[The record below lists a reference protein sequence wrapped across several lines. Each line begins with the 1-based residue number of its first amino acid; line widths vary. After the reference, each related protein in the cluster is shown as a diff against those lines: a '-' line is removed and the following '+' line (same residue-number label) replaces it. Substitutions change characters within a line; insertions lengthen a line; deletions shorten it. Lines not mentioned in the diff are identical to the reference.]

1 MKAQSD
7 MGTTLHL
14 AVGFGHNETAKLLIA
29 KGANINTIDV
39 DGETA
44 IDRAVSEGKKEIV
57 DLLREHGGKTW
68 KELEAEGK

>member
-1 MKAQSD
+1 MNAQSD
-7 MGTTLHL
+7 MGSTLHL

-44 IDRAVSEGKKEIV
+44 IDRAV
-57 DLLREHGGKTW
+57 
-68 KELEAEGK
+68 